1 MGLMEQFSD
10 PNLMDQLSMAEKL
23 GGAGITTLMGMG
35 VTFVILLLLWLFLA
49 VMAKIVSPKKKEEVP
64 AAAAA
69 TPSEAAAPAAAVEDD
84 KALIAVITAAIA
96 AAEGRAASQLVVRKI
111 NRISGETTAW
121 GLAGRTDCIESR
133 KF

>member
-10 PNLMDQLSMAEKL
+10 PNLMGQLSMAEKL

-49 VMAKIVSPKKKEEVP
+49 IMARIMSHKKKEEVP

-69 TPSEAAAPAAAVEDD
+69 TPSEAAAPAAVEDD
-84 KALIAVITAAIA
+84 KVLIAVITAAIA
-96 AAEGRAASQLVVRKI
+96 EAEGKSASQLVVRKI
-111 NRISGETTAW
+111 NRVSGETTAW
-121 GLAGRTDCIESR
+121 GLAGRTDCLESR